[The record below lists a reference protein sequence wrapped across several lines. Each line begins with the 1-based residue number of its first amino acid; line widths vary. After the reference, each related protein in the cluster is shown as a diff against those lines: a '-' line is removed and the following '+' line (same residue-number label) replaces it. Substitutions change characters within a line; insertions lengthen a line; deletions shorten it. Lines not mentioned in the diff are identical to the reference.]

1 MTTHQKSVLATALA
15 LAAFGLAASAPANA
29 GLLTIRL
36 TDSNAGT
43 SYVCEDN
50 AACDTN
56 SAANSLTVNATLANV
71 ALGNSIFDINNIGA
85 SSNFFG
91 GDPLSAIITASGG
104 IIANSRS
111 PGLSPLIIEIS
122 QTGWNKPADLT
133 RTLFQ
138 GPTTGFTNSGLGD
151 YMLFH
156 AFSDQADLL
165 FAGNSATGSPNAGD
179 LPAGAADD
187 FVTPEVRFQAS
198 GSGSAIDPDCL
209 PPAGQLQNCNGN
221 SKLMAFNQSNPYSLT
236 QRLVFQVGDSPVAN
250 AFNRIDFTTAM
261 SEFSEAANRVPE
273 PGTLPLMALGV
284 LGLAA
289 MARRNKT

>member
-15 LAAFGLAASAPANA
+15 LATFGLAASAPANA
-29 GLLTIRL
+29 GLLTIRV

-43 SYVCEDN
+43 SYVCQDN

-56 SAANSLTVNATLANV
+56 SAANSLTIDAALANV

-138 GPTTGFTNSGLGD
+138 GPTAGFTNSGLGD

-187 FVTPEVRFQAS
+187 FVTPEVRFLAS
-198 GSGSAIDPDCL
+198 AGDPDCG
-209 PPAGQLQNCNGN
+209 PPAGQLQNCSGS

-250 AFNRIDFTTAM
+250 AFNRFDFTTAM
-261 SEFSEAANRVPE
+261 SEFSEAANGVPE

-284 LGLAA
+284 LGVAA